1 MCTAYTDGTKLCIEM
16 ALLANALGLATP
28 VPGMH
33 GPRAAHVREVFDLL
47 DVDGLWRR
55 HGPFVDYV
63 LGAQPDGG
71 VFAIGRCEHPY
82 QRDMMAYYKMG
93 KGPLYLF
100 YRPYH
105 LCHVEAMKC
114 VAEAALDGRSLL
126 EPSGRLPGERLRLRE
141 ARPAVG
147 RDTGWNRRLR
157 LLRDDRQLRGRGFA
171 PGPSDLPGRG
181 RPPDARRA
189 QG

>member
-1 MCTAYTDGTKLCIEM
+1 M
-16 ALLANALGLATP
+16 
-28 VPGMH
+28 
-33 GPRAAHVREVFDLL
+33 
-47 DVDGLWRR
+47 
-55 HGPFVDYV
+55 DYV

-126 EPSGRLPGERLRLRE
+126 EPRAGFRANVFAYAKRDLRSGETLDGIGGYACYGMIDNCGAGGLHPGLPICLAEDVRLTR
-141 ARPAVG
+141 
-147 RDTGWNRRLR
+147 
-157 LLRDDRQLRGRGFA
+157 
-171 PGPSDLPGRG
+171 
-181 RPPDARRA
+181 DARKDDPIMLEDVAHDPAAFEFDLFRRA
-189 QG
+189 LQVSSRDS